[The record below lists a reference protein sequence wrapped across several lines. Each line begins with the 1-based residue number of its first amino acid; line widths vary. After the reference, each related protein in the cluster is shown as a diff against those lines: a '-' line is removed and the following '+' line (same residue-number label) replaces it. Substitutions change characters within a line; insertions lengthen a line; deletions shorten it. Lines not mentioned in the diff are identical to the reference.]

1 MADLD
6 KKQLDFLKALAELFY
21 EKIRPDTKFRN
32 KRLKEW
38 CDNLPLP
45 PTSATD
51 SNDISAID
59 EIARIHK
66 QLERIDDENSVK
78 GYRWGGYVRD
88 KFSAK
93 LQLLATKITES
104 DVDPS
109 IYNLFHVHNSVLL
122 RAQGK
127 YDEAIGELAKSTALL
142 QHKINEHGSYLP
154 RYTRETFM
162 NIGAASELYR
172 LNGRIEKAIATAD
185 EMHNLSMKESEKEQY
200 VVEDKCALCL
210 STSWALYYCCE
221 AHLAVE
227 DWDSTISKE
236 NREWYFSQTFSQNI
250 HKEWIVPVLIRIV
263 GNVVWEQRYPE
274 YFESI
279 ADLIYLGT
287 AKGNMKRKMR
297 EASVFFG
304 RIRLKPTMPI
314 TLLTLV
320 ALFAIK
326 SAYADQP
333 SDQAT
338 PDFMKPVVT
347 MMDDLEKEGIR
358 IESESRHNV
367 ESAIHSTVDAIV
379 SIGLVEEGVTDE
391 KIYKVADR
399 GVGVGLKDDAYQLLP
414 ETTFASD
421 RGVGVA

>member
-6 KKQLDFLKALAELFY
+6 KKQLDFLKAFLEFFY

-32 KRLKEW
+32 KRIKEW

-59 EIARIHK
+59 EIARIHQ

-93 LQLLATKITES
+93 LQLLAKQIKES

-109 IYNLFHVHNSVLL
+109 IYNLFHVHNSVL
-122 RAQGK
+122 RRTQGK
-127 YDEAIGELAKSTALL
+127 YDEAIDELAKSTELL
-142 QHKINEHGSYLP
+142 QQKINEHGSYLP
-154 RYTRETFM
+154 RYTREIFM
-162 NIGAASELYR
+162 NTGAASELHR
-172 LNGRIEKAIATAD
+172 LNGKIEEAIATAD
-185 EMHNLSMKESEKEQY
+185 EMQKLSMKESEKEQY
-200 VVEDKCALCL
+200 VVEDKRALCL

-227 DWDSTISKE
+227 DWDSASSKHD
-236 NREWYFSQTFSQNI
+236 REWYFSQTFSQNI
-250 HKEWIVPVLIRIV
+250 YKEWTVPVLIRII
-263 GNVVWEQRYPE
+263 GNVVWEERYPE
-274 YFESI
+274 YFENI
-279 ADLIYLGT
+279 ADLVYLDT

-297 EASVFFG
+297 EASAFFG
-304 RIRLKPTMPI
+304 RIRLKPTTPI

-320 ALFAIK
+320 ALLTIK
-326 SAYADQP
+326 SAFANQQGN
-333 SDQAT
+333 QAT
-338 PDFMKPVVT
+338 QDFKSPVVT
-347 MMDDLEKEGIR
+347 MMDDLEKEGIQIDLEGR
-358 IESESRHNV
+358 
-367 ESAIHSTVDAIV
+367 DKIV
-379 SIGLVEEGVTDE
+379 SEINSTIDTIISTGLVEEEVADE
-391 KIYKVADR
+391 EIDKIADR
-399 GVGVGLKDDAYQLLP
+399 GIGVGLRKDAHQLLP
-414 ETTFASD
+414 RIGFASD